1 MNDEPTTAPAAG
13 GISRRQVI
21 KSGAAGALALS
32 GAGLA
37 GRLAQ
42 AAGAATS
49 GGKPAHGG
57 TLTVGM
63 ITGGTAETMNPG
75 ISIAAADTVRCAN
88 LYDLLFYNAP
98 DIKTLIP
105 ALALSAEHNGDASVW
120 TFHLRDGVHWHDGKP
135 FSADDVVWNFKTWGS
150 TANFNHYL
158 FASSVDFKR
167 VRKRGRLVVEVPLIR
182 PVAEFPSVFAFFAP
196 FIIQNG
202 ATNASLRKHPI
213 GTGPFMYQSFIPGT
227 QSVMTRNPHY
237 WANNGKPYVDKL
249 VINSTFTDENSRL
262 NALLG
267 GQIQVS
273 IGIPPTVAATQK
285 HSTQLKILNSPSP
298 DPECV
303 LMRVDKGQFADV
315 RVRQALKLIANREA
329 LAKQALDGYA
339 TPANDL
345 IGVGCNHYLN
355 LPAPKQDI
363 EKAKSL
369 LKAAGQS
376 HLSFTLPTSAAFAG
390 FVEGATIFAQQAA
403 AAGVK
408 VTVNQVPPSTYY
420 TSAAGFL
427 TRPICIDNGT
437 TYTSLT
443 TLYQTWYTKYAPFN
457 ETWWGHQK
465 GGAAAENL
473 INQAI
478 AATNP
483 SKAQNLWHEVQ
494 MQQYNQGGT
503 LAFVNTNYLDATAP
517 NIHGLVTTPVRNLNG
532 YRLQDAWIA

>member
-1 MNDEPTTAPAAG
+1 MEDEPIIPG
-13 GISRRQVI
+13 GGNGISRRQVI

-32 GAGLA
+32 GAGWA
-37 GRLAQ
+37 GRLAASAD
-42 AAGAATS
+42 AAS
-49 GGKPAHGG
+49 SKPVHGG

-75 ISIAAADTVRCAN
+75 IAIAAADTVRCAQ

-105 ALALSAEHNGDASVW
+105 ALAVAAEHNAKATVW

-135 FSADDVVWNFKTWGS
+135 FGADDLVWNFKTWGS

-158 FASSVDFKR
+158 FASSVDFKG

-182 PVAEFPSVFAFFAP
+182 PVAEFPTVFPFFAP

-213 GTGPFMYQSFIPGT
+213 GTGPFMYESFIPGT
-227 QSVMTRNPHY
+227 QSVMKRNPDY

-249 VINSTFTDENSRL
+249 VVNSTFTDENSRL

-285 HSTQLKILNSPSP
+285 NSKQLKILRSASP
-298 DPECV
+298 DPECI

-339 TPANDL
+339 VPANDL
-345 IGVGCNHYLN
+345 IGVGCNYYLN
-355 LPAPKQDI
+355 LPVPKQDI

-369 LKAAGQS
+369 LKAAGQQ
-376 HLSFTLPTSAAFAG
+376 HLAFTLPTSAAFAG
-390 FVEGATIFAQQAA
+390 FVEGATIYAQEAA

-427 TRPICIDNGT
+427 TRPICVDNAT
-437 TYTSLT
+437 TNPSLT
-443 TLYQTWYTKYAPFN
+443 LLYQAWYTKYAPFN

-478 AATNP
+478 AATDR
-483 SKAQNLWHEVQ
+483 SKAESLWHEVQ
-494 MQQYNQGGT
+494 MQQFNQGGT
-503 LAFVNTNYLDATAP
+503 MAFCNVDYLDATTS

>member
-1 MNDEPTTAPAAG
+1 MKDDPTTLGGAD

-21 KSGAAGALALS
+21 KRGAAGALALT
-32 GAGLA
+32 GAGWA
-37 GRLAQ
+37 GRLAASAD
-42 AAGAATS
+42 AAS
-49 GGKPAHGG
+49 KPVRGG

-75 ISIAAADTVRCAN
+75 IAIAAADTVRCAQ

-105 ALALSAEHNGDASVW
+105 ALALSAEHNGNASVW

-135 FSADDVVWNFKTWGS
+135 FGADDVVWNFKTWAS

-158 FASSVDFKR
+158 FASSVDFKG

-182 PVAEFPSVFAFFAP
+182 PVAEFPSVFAFFGP

-202 ATNASLRKHPI
+202 ATNASLRKHPV
-213 GTGPFMYQSFIPGT
+213 GTGPFMYRSFIPGT

-237 WANNGKPYVDKL
+237 WANNGKPYADKL
-249 VINSTFTDENSRL
+249 IVNSTFTDENARL

-273 IGIPPTVAATQK
+273 IGIPPTVAATEK

-298 DPECV
+298 DPECI

-355 LPAPKQDI
+355 LPVPKQDI

-390 FVEGATIFAQQAA
+390 FVEGATIFAQEAA

-408 VTVNQVPPSTYY
+408 VTVNQIPPSTYY
-420 TSAAGFL
+420 TSTAGFL
-427 TRPICIDNGT
+427 TRPIAIDNGT

-443 TLYQTWYTKYAPFN
+443 ALYQTWYTKYAPFN
-457 ETWWGHQK
+457 ETWWGHQA

-473 INQAI
+473 INEAI
-478 AATNP
+478 AATDP
-483 SKAQNLWHEVQ
+483 SKAQTLWHEVQ

-503 LAFVNTNYLDATAP
+503 LAFCNTNYLDATAP